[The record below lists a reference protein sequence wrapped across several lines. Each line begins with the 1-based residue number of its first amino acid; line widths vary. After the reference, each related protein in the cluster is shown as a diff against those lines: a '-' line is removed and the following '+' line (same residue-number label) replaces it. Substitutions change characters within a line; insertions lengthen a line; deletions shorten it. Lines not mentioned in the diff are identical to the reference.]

1 MENIELL
8 EGVAAAI
15 QDGEKHAITDAVT
28 ASLRVSLD
36 EIVREIQKGREDLY
50 IVLWER
56 VRRFAAKLAGAWM
69 ATQTATGTGRETYSG
84 QTMEDLMQSAFVA
97 LVEAV
102 PKFDTERGG
111 FLTYYRFFV
120 RRCFRRYSG
129 RPANSRKP
137 EDPSFSARSLSAPLD
152 PGDADGGTIE
162 ETVPDKAAAA
172 ALDAVEDRIFN
183 KDLAE
188 RVAALLSR
196 LPADAA
202 DRLRRMY
209 WRGDPVAKIA
219 EDAGLTERQLRSRLD
234 ADRKRVRHA
243 LRRTPEGLEIRRY
256 IEGATDY
263 YLRFP
268 AASQRRPVEEMTI
281 FREDLW
287 TKRTA
292 EQADEMRVFDRIRTP
307 EERPQPKIGRPG
319 KIGSIRYNE
328 PPEDLAG
335 S

>member
-1 MENIELL
+1 MAQGIEL
-8 EGVAAAI
+8 EA
-15 QDGEKHAITDAVT
+15 
-28 ASLRVSLD
+28 
-36 EIVREIQKGREDLY
+36 IVREIQNGREDLY
-50 IVLWER
+50 IDLWGR
-56 VRRFAAKLAGAWM
+56 IRRFAAKLASSWHTVQTVSGAP
-69 ATQTATGTGRETYSG
+69 REAYSG
-84 QTMEDLMQSAFVA
+84 DDIEDLMQSAFVA
-97 LVEAV
+97 LYEAV
-102 PKFDTERGG
+102 PRYDPERGG
-111 FLTYYRFFV
+111 FLGFYKFFV

-129 RPANSRKP
+129 RPSNSHTP
-137 EDPSFSARSLSAPLD
+137 ADPSFTARALSAPLD

-188 RVAALLSR
+188 RVTALLSR

-202 DRLRRMY
+202 DRLRRVY

-268 AASQRRPVEEMTI
+268 AATQRRPVEELAI

-292 EQADEMRVFDRIRTP
+292 EQAEEMRVFDRIRTP

-319 KIGSIRYNE
+319 KTGSIRYNE